1 MSDVVNLVAYRGRK
15 KLGRVQQ
22 LDQAMAEI
30 IVALSMLGGAAHR
43 RAIADQVYTM
53 RTGSI
58 RATPKEIE
66 CEVYQ
71 ALESYWSGMGRRQSP
86 PLIERPLG
94 EGSYRWA
101 LTCAGRKELAAHEAH
116 PQTAGAGLLH

>member
-15 KLGRVQQ
+15 KLGHTQQ

-30 IVALSMLGGAAHR
+30 IVALSLLGGAAHR

-71 ALESYWSGMGRRQSP
+71 ALENYWSGVGRRQSP
-86 PLIERPLG
+86 TLIERPLG

-101 LTCAGRKELAAHEAH
+101 LTCAGRTAFTVHRAH
-116 PQTAGAGLLH
+116 PQSAGAILVH